1 MSDDLVLHEVKGRV
15 SYVTLNRADKLNAIS
30 NEVRLAAMDR
40 FSEADAEPST
50 RVVVLRGAGRA
61 FSAGYDITA
70 EYEGDDHSWR
80 HDSLAWR
87 ELLLACLEFEM
98 RPMEMRKP
106 VIASVAGY
114 AVGGACE
121 LAMFCD
127 LTICAD
133 NAKFGEPEVRF
144 SNVGPAMIMPF
155 IIGHK
160 RAREMLYM
168 GDLIDAQTALECN
181 MVNRVVATEALGEE
195 TEKYANR
202 LALLDEEA
210 LYGTKVALRR
220 GLEATGLRAAMLNG
234 VDVLASMYAAKT
246 EIGGKFGKITQA
258 DGLRAALKWRH
269 AQFEE

>member
-1 MSDDLVLHEVKGRV
+1 MHDELVLLEVKDRV
-15 SYVTLNRADKLNAIS
+15 SYVTLNRAEKLNAIS
-30 NEVRLAAMDR
+30 NEVRQAAMEK
-40 FSEADAEPST
+40 FSEADADPAT

-70 EYEGDDHSWR
+70 EYEGDHSWR

-98 RPMEMRKP
+98 RPMEMKKP

-114 AVGGACE
+114 ALGGACE

-155 IIGHK
+155 IAGHK
-160 RAREMLYM
+160 RARELLYM
-168 GDLIDAQTALECN
+168 GDLIDAQTAYECN
-181 MVNRVVATEALGEE
+181 MINRIVAADDLLPE

-210 LYGTKVALRR
+210 LYGTKLALRR

-246 EIGGKFGKITQA
+246 EVGGKFGEITQS

>member
-1 MSDDLVLHEVKGRV
+1 MSDELVLHDIKGLV

-30 NEVRLAAMDR
+30 NEVRHAAMEK
-40 FSEADAEPST
+40 FSQADAEPST

-70 EYEGDDHSWR
+70 EYEGDHSWR

-98 RPMEMRKP
+98 RPMEMKKP

-133 NAKFGEPEVRF
+133 DAMFGEPEVRF

-155 IIGHK
+155 IVGHK

-168 GDLIDAQTALECN
+168 GDLIDAKTAYECN
-181 MVNRVVATEALGEE
+181 MVNRVVSADSLSAE

-220 GLEATGLRAAMLNG
+220 GFEATGLRAAMLNG
-234 VDVLASMYAAKT
+234 VDVLAGMYAAKT
-246 EIGGKFGKITQA
+246 EVGGKFGDITKNE
-258 DGLRAALKWRH
+258 GLRAALKWRH